1 MAGRVGRAGVALAV
15 AGSLTALVG
24 CRGGPD
30 VRDDTD
36 DTDVLDSG
44 GVTRAPYPLA
54 NVCIEYA
61 AIAAKL
67 VPWDT
72 LRGPLVDRPGESL
85 SDVSVRF
92 TVGQWHLFA
101 SRLTVATGR
110 RDVVHL
116 VSVDTTRWSLAEAI
130 DLPTAAGL
138 ATPDLTRDD
147 DGRFLLTASEV
158 AADGATP
165 TTWAWR
171 SDDLSTWDAPEAF
184 DPEQGTGLE
193 RATSAVTLGHAALGL
208 IAMSTE
214 DSEPWVSV
222 SRTGEIDGLWAP
234 SAAGPSLVLPRF
246 LRLGEGWSVLG
257 SQRAGR
263 GPAISALTGD
273 EDTARGWLSWGAP
286 QPLSIPTQ
294 TWNLGVPATG
304 ASLCD
309 ARGIDGFAY
318 LFFAASDTADFVAG
332 HGVIGLARSRD
343 LLTWELP
350 AAP

>member
-1 MAGRVGRAGVALAV
+1 LGCRAG
-15 AGSLTALVG
+15 TEP
-24 CRGGPD
+24 RG
-30 VRDDTD
+30 DTD
-36 DTDVLDSG
+36 LVDSG

-61 AIAAKL
+61 AIAATL

-101 SRLTVATGR
+101 SRLTTATGR
-110 RDVVHL
+110 RDVAHL
-116 VSVDTTRWSLAEAI
+116 VSVDTTRWTLAEAI
-130 DLPTAAGL
+130 DVPTAAGL
-138 ATPDLTRDD
+138 TTPDLTRDD
-147 DGRFLLTASEV
+147 DGLFLLTATEV
-158 AADGATP
+158 AADAVKP

-171 SDDLSTWDAPEAF
+171 SDDLATWDAPQAF
-184 DPEQGTGLE
+184 DPESGTGLE
-193 RATSAVTLGHAALGL
+193 RTTSAVTLGHARVGL

-214 DSEPWVSV
+214 NGEPWVSV
-222 SRTGEIDGLWAP
+222 SRTRDIEGYWGP
-234 SAAGPSLVLPRF
+234 AAVGPPLNLPRF
-246 LRLGEGWSVLG
+246 LRLGDGWSVLG
-257 SQRAGR
+257 SQRAGLT
-263 GPAISALTGD
+263 PAISALTGD
-273 EDTARGWLSWGAP
+273 EDKATGWLKWGTP
-286 QPLSIPTQ
+286 TPLSVPTQ
-294 TWNLGVPATG
+294 AWNAGVPATG

-318 LFFAASDTADFVAG
+318 LFFAASDTTDFVAG

-343 LLTWELP
+343 LITWQLP

>member
-1 MAGRVGRAGVALAV
+1 VGAA
-15 AGSLTALVG
+15 ALVG
-24 CRGGPD
+24 CRGGP
-30 VRDDTD
+30 RADDD
-36 DTDVLDSG
+36 LDLVDSG
-44 GVTRAPYPLA
+44 GVTRGPYPLA

-130 DLPTAAGL
+130 DVPTAAGL

-158 AADGATP
+158 AADGVKPA
-165 TTWAWR
+165 TWAWH
-171 SDDLSTWDAPEAF
+171 SDDLSTWEAPEAF
-184 DPEQGTGLE
+184 DPERGTGLE
-193 RATSAVTLGHAALGL
+193 RTTSAVTLGHASLGL

-214 DSEPWVSV
+214 NGEPWVSV
-222 SRTGEIDGLWAP
+222 SRTGNIDGYWGPAAAAP
-234 SAAGPSLVLPRF
+234 PLSLSRF

-257 SQRAGR
+257 SQRVGLA
-263 GPAISALTGD
+263 PAIAALTGD
-273 EDTARGWLSWGAP
+273 EDKAIGWLKWGTP
-286 QPLSIPTQ
+286 KPLSVPTQ
-294 TWNLGVPATG
+294 PWNTGVPATG

-318 LFFAASDTADFVAG
+318 LFFAASDTTDFVGG

-343 LLTWELP
+343 LITWELP